1 MLPFDVIGLRRVER
15 RLPQPSHQFADLHR
29 ATGDRTPVGR
39 LLRRIIESGN
49 VPTNPC
55 CYSTAFAKGQLCDL
69 ARDKTGATG
78 EHTGRRLRELTE
90 EGILEVQYRREHAF
104 YRLKEAVPQLFQ

>member
-1 MLPFDVIGLRRVER
+1 VTALGGGRSHPGKLKVLVR
-15 RLPQPSHQFADLHR
+15 QSYPSGCYLYAAWFAPDGYRSR
-29 ATGDRTPVGR
+29 AKVLCPRYPAR
-39 LLRRIIESGN
+39 LLR
-49 VPTNPC
+49 
-55 CYSTAFAKGQLCDL
+55 GQLCDL

-90 EGILEVQYRREHAF
+90 EGILEVQYRRGHAF